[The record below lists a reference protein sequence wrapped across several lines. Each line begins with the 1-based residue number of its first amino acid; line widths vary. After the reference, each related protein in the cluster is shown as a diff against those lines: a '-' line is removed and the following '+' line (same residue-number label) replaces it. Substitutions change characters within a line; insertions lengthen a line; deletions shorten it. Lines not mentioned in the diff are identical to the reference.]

1 LAKEKSVV
9 VDKKEEEPRKMKC
22 FRCREYGHHQRDC
35 VNLPIRYK
43 CKEEG
48 HMVVEC
54 TEIHVKA
61 GELKIYGFAILEQ
74 GFYIIQTHGTDEA
87 RKTSC
92 IIQVLQGDASMKNI
106 EDELKNL
113 IDSKWKW
120 QVKQVDTNEFTVVF
134 PNKSSLGTF
143 SKTSKMVMSL
153 HGIKVKFLKSNNDPE
168 AIEVLHTTWVKIYGL
183 PTIAYKE
190 EVIMKIAT
198 LAGEPLL
205 VDELSLIK
213 DGPVRV
219 KLNCRDP
226 LKLRA
231 FVRIFFNRIGY
242 EIHFVSEK
250 YKVDKPTF
258 PPSPPR
264 GDDEGGG
271 RMRKMEKNLKKTLIE
286 STRGKM
292 AQIKTKS
299 WRSGNLVW
307 AKKGMPI
314 LLKNI

>member
-54 TEIHVKA
+54 TEVHVKA

-74 GFYIIQTHGTDEA
+74 GFYIIQIHGTDEA

-113 IDSKWKW
+113 IDSKWQW

-213 DGPVRV
+213 DGPARV

-231 FVRIFFNRIGY
+231 FGRIFFNRIGY

-264 GDDEGGG
+264 GDDEGG
-271 RMRKMEKNLKKTLIE
+271 
-286 STRGKM
+286 RG
-292 AQIKTKS
+292 
-299 WRSGNLVW
+299 G
-307 AKKGMPI
+307 G
-314 LLKNI
+314 